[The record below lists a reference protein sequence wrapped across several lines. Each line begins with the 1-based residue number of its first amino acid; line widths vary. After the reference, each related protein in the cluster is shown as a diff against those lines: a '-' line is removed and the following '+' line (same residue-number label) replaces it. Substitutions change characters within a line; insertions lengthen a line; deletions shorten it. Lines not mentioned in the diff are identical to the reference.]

1 MADPVTQSSDNL
13 VRVLRALQ
21 HVCLKAAPSIDY
33 TIRKWHAKQIFSS
46 NLQPCRQPAKC
57 LTKGKP
63 KPSSS
68 CQNCVQWGSALESAY
83 YPQPTSG
90 KPPPIAWKNVNP
102 TLLCN
107 SYIEVANGFALHLPA
122 GQQPTR
128 VEEYDT
134 ASILKVI
141 IGFGECHQNNRPTPN
156 CPNPVDVISKVIV
169 CCCSFIIYETDLYI
183 HAFSEK
189 N

>member
-13 VRVLRALQ
+13 VRVLQALH

-46 NLQPCRQPAKC
+46 NLQPCTQPAKC
-57 LTKGKP
+57 ITKGKP
-63 KPSSS
+63 KPPPSS
-68 CQNCVQWGSALESAY
+68 CQNCVQWGSALERAY

-102 TLLCN
+102 TRLCN

-128 VEEYDT
+128 MEEYDT
-134 ASILKVI
+134 ASILKVMQR
-141 IGFGECHQNNRPTPN
+141 FGDCHLNNGPTPN
-156 CPNPVDVISKVIV
+156 YPNPVDVISKVLYFV
-169 CCCSFIIYETDLYI
+169 FLSSFVKL
-183 HAFSEK
+183 
-189 N
+189 